1 MSFRFA
7 RGPFYITK
15 KKEKKKERKKKNAKN
30 TNSSAPREKEKIVIE
45 SRFETKS
52 HSLQ

>member
-15 KKEKKKERKKKNAKN
+15 KKREKKRKK
-30 TNSSAPREKEKIVIE
+30 EKECKKHK
-45 SRFETKS
+45 FLGTKRKGKDC
-52 HSLQ
+52 H